1 MSCRNRERER
11 EEVAE
16 RTEPRDF
23 LKRSLFLQNALDV
36 SSSPSNV
43 QSFGFFIQD
52 FLPRLAT
59 LTVLAVL
66 ETLANEF
73 RLTEC

>member
-1 MSCRNRERER
+1 MGLLWGYDGCGEGGVCGEYDLH
-11 EEVAE
+11 A
-16 RTEPRDF
+16 F
-23 LKRSLFLQNALDV
+23 SLSFSLY
-36 SSSPSNV
+36 
-43 QSFGFFIQD
+43 QSFGFRIQL

-66 ETLANEF
+66 DTLANEF

>member
-1 MSCRNRERER
+1 MSCRNRERE
-11 EEVAE
+11 EV
-16 RTEPRDF
+16 PISVPN
-23 LKRSLFLQNALDV
+23 LKVAISSKDRSTCLVVA
-36 SSSPSNV
+36 SNV

-66 ETLANEF
+66 VTLANEF